1 MKTPRVAIYAR
12 VSTSDQNP
20 RMQVE
25 ELRVLA
31 SQRGWNVVGE
41 YVDQAVSGSKDRR
54 PELDRLMVEIHKGRV
69 DAVAVWKLDR
79 FSRSLRHLITTLDEF
94 RVRGVDFVSLH
105 DSIDTSTPTGRFTFS
120 VIAAVAELE
129 RDTIRER
136 TRAGIAAAK
145 RRGVR
150 VGRPRVEVDVDA
162 ARRLLATGGSVR
174 SVARTLKVGAST
186 LARALKVEEP
196 VAAE

>member
-1 MKTPRVAIYAR
+1 MKSPNVAVYAR
-12 VSTSDQNP
+12 VSCSDQTP
-20 RMQVE
+20 RAQID
-25 ELRVLA
+25 ELRALSA
-31 SQRGWNVVGE
+31 QRGWRIIGE

-54 PELDRLMVEIHKGRV
+54 PELDKLMADVHRGKV
-69 DAVAVWKLDR
+69 DVVLVWKFDR
-79 FSRSLRHLITTLDEF
+79 FARSLKHLITALEDF
-94 RVRGVDFVSLH
+94 RVRGVEFVSMN
-105 DSIDTSTPTGRFTFS
+105 DAIDTSTSVGRFTFS

-129 RDTIRER
+129 RDVIRER

-174 SVARTLKVGAST
+174 SVAKTLKMGAST

-196 VAAE
+196 VAAV

>member
-1 MKTPRVAIYAR
+1 MKTSRVAIYAR

-20 RMQVE
+20 QYQLD
-25 ELRVLA
+25 ELRHLA
-31 SQRGWNVVGE
+31 EQRGWTIIGE
-41 YVDQAVSGSKDRR
+41 YVDQAVSGAKDRR
-54 PELDRLMVEIHKGRV
+54 PELDRMMADLRRGRV
-69 DAVAVWKLDR
+69 SILLIWKLDR
-79 FSRSLRHLITTLDEF
+79 LSRSLRHLLATVEELRSRNCDLI
-94 RVRGVDFVSLH
+94 SLN
-105 DSIDTSTPTGRFTFS
+105 DNLDTSSPTGRFTFA
-120 VIAAVAELE
+120 VIGAVAELE
-129 RDTIRER
+129 RDVIRER

-174 SVARTLKVGAST
+174 SVAKTLKIGAST
-186 LARALKVEEP
+186 LARALHTEA